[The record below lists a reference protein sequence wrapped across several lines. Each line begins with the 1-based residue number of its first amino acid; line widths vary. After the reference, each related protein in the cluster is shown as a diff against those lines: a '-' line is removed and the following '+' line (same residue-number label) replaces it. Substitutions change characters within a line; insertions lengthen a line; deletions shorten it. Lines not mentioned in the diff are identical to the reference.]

1 MKKPSLKIHVAAGL
15 LTLLTVNVASAAPAS
30 NEAPS
35 LPEAVETLREQV
47 DKLNAQNTRSCPA
60 DYRRQLPSS
69 GPLRISIFYGYENFG
84 DRTFDLV
91 NSQAMARVLQE
102 KCQGPA
108 QVCGFKISRKT
119 ATQTQLTKTV
129 GGQAVTINLY
139 ASSLTSFDNQN
150 MNPDDKFW
158 EQRKR
163 SQAIKAHF
171 YQELQ
176 ASDVVFYGGHSR
188 LGGGPSFEGQ
198 TLAQIGFNYLFKL
211 PLRPILDAVSARP
224 TKLKVLGLFS
234 CSSNKYYRTE
244 FERANP
250 NLSLI
255 VSHDEIE
262 SGEAE
267 QMTIGALN
275 SLLARKC
282 APEVKASLV
291 SEQVPEHDVM
301 EFIRK

>member
-1 MKKPSLKIHVAAGL
+1 MKKPSFPVHLAASL
-15 LTLLTVNVASAAPAS
+15 LTLLSFSVVFAAPEVS
-30 NEAPS
+30 EGPS
-35 LPEAVETLREQV
+35 LPEAIEVLRNQV
-47 DKLNAQNTRSCPA
+47 DKLNAQNPRSCPA
-60 DYRRQLPSS
+60 DYKRLLPST
-69 GPLRISIFYGYENFG
+69 GPLRVSIFYGYENFG

-91 NSQAMARVLQE
+91 HSQAMARVLQE
-102 KCQGPA
+102 PCQGPA
-108 QVCGFKISRKT
+108 VICGFKRSLKT
-119 ATQTQLTKTV
+119 ATQTQLTKTIN
-129 GGQAVTINLY
+129 GQTVTLNLY
-139 ASSLTSFDNQN
+139 ASSLTSFDHQN
-150 MNPDDKFW
+150 MNANDKYW
-158 EQRKR
+158 AQRER

-171 YQELQ
+171 YNEIKV
-176 ASDVVFYGGHSR
+176 SDVVFYGGHSR

-198 TLAQIGFNYLFKL
+198 TMAQIGFNYLFKL
-211 PLRPILDAVSARP
+211 PLRPVLEAVQVRP

-234 CSSNKYYRTE
+234 CSSNKYYRSE

-250 NLSLI
+250 GLSLI

-282 APEVKASLV
+282 APELKDSLV
-291 SEQVPEHDVM
+291 SDQVPEHDVM